1 MNENKRILV
10 IDDDETI
17 RETYQNILLPDDE
30 PDSLS
35 MGRALFDMPGDDD
48 GSPALF
54 SNAMASSDGLGISS
68 STSFSLDPENPYGY
82 ELTLADQGSRG
93 IACVETSLQE
103 KKPFAV
109 AFIDMK
115 MPGLNGAETAGQIW
129 ALDPRIKIV
138 IVTAYSEYA
147 PEDII
152 TVTGRD
158 DLFYLRKPFNYEEI
172 LQFARA
178 LTHTWSLEQKK
189 IALQHALEQSNKEL
203 EQVNRGLE
211 QKVQDQASM
220 IVQAEKMASI
230 GLLAAGVAHEINN
243 PLSYVRTNLDTSK
256 KYFNQIVSLIRKY
269 EVLESYIASS
279 TDQKAAQ
286 LLNELAAEKKEKDI
300 DFIVEDVQDLIA
312 ESLYGVNKIR
322 EIVQD
327 LRTFSRVDNAKLND
341 LNLNEALDN
350 TLKMLKN
357 QIKDGTTV
365 TKNFGDI
372 PKIQCYP
379 QKISQVLMNILINAI
394 QAIEGRGTIELSTR
408 FVQTGRRV
416 EDRFVE
422 IVISDTGCGIPQEN
436 LKNLFDPFFTT
447 KPVGTGTGLGLSIV
461 YEIITFHGGRIDVSS
476 QLGQGSRFKLLFP
489 VKMKNSVLA
498 PGPT

>member
-1 MNENKRILV
+1 MEENKRILV

-17 RETYQNILLPDDE
+17 RETYQSILLPEDE

-48 GSPALF
+48 GAPALF
-54 SNAMASSDGLGISS
+54 SNAMESSDGLDISLS
-68 STSFSLDPENPYGY
+68 ASLDPENPYGY

-103 KKPFAV
+103 NNPFAV

-115 MPGLNGAETAGQIW
+115 MPGLNGAETAGKIW
-129 ALDPRIKIV
+129 TLDPRIKIV

-152 TVTGRD
+152 AVTGRD

-189 IALQHALEQSNKEL
+189 IELQRALEQSNKEL
-203 EQVNRGLE
+203 AQVNRGLE

-269 EVLESYIASS
+269 EVLESYLASS

-286 LLNELAAEKKEKDI
+286 LLDELAAEKKEKDI
-300 DFIVEDVQDLIA
+300 DFILEDVQDLIA

-327 LRTFSRVDNAKLND
+327 LRTFSRVDDAKQNE
-341 LNLNEALDN
+341 LNLNDALDN
-350 TLKMLKN
+350 TLKMLKI
-357 QIKDGTTV
+357 QIKKGTTV
-365 TKNFGDI
+365 TKSFGDI
-372 PKIQCYP
+372 PRIECYP
-379 QKISQVLMNILINAI
+379 QKISQVLMNILVNAI
-394 QAIEGRGTIELSTR
+394 QAIQGPGTIELSTR

-422 IVISDTGCGIPQEN
+422 IVVSDTGCGIPQEN
-436 LKNLFDPFFTT
+436 LKKLFDPFFTT

-461 YEIITFHGGRIDVSS
+461 YEIIKFHGGRIDVSS
-476 QLGQGSRFKLLFP
+476 QLGQGSQFKLLFP
-489 VKMKNSVLA
+489 VKMKNSALD

>member
-1 MNENKRILV
+1 MKENKRILV

-17 RETYQNILLPDDE
+17 RETYQSILLPEDE

-35 MGRALFDMPGDDD
+35 MGRALFDMPADDNGAPD
-48 GSPALF
+48 FPPA
-54 SNAMASSDGLGISS
+54 ATASSDGQQLPLSAPFDS
-68 STSFSLDPENPYGY
+68 KNPYGY

-93 IACVETSLQE
+93 IAIVETSIQE
-103 KKPFAV
+103 EKPFAV

-115 MPGLNGAETAGQIW
+115 MPGLNGAETAGKIW
-129 ALDPRIKIV
+129 TIDPRIKIV
-138 IVTAYSEYA
+138 MVTAYSEYA

-152 TVTGRD
+152 AVTGRD

-178 LTHTWSLEQKK
+178 LTHTWELEQKK
-189 IALQHALEQSNKEL
+189 IALQSEL
-203 EQVNRGLE
+203 EHSNRTLAEVNRGLE
-211 QKVQDQASM
+211 QKVHDQASM

-256 KYFNQIVSLIRKY
+256 KYFTQIVSVIQKY
-269 EVLESYIASS
+269 EGLESYLASS
-279 TDQKAAQ
+279 TDPKAAQ
-286 LLNELAAEKKEKDI
+286 LLNDLVDEKKDNDI
-300 DFIVEDVQDLIA
+300 DFIVADVEDLIA
-312 ESLYGVNKIR
+312 ESLYGVDKIR

-327 LRTFSRVDNAKLND
+327 LRTFSRVDDAKQND
-341 LNLNEALDN
+341 LNLNDALDN

-357 QIKDGTTV
+357 QIKPGTTV

-372 PKIQCYP
+372 PRVRCYP
-379 QKISQVLMNILINAI
+379 QKISQVLMNVLINAI
-394 QAIEGRGTIELSTR
+394 QAIEDRGTIELSTR
-408 FVQTGRRV
+408 FVQTGRRA

-422 IVISDTGCGIPQEN
+422 IVVSDTGCGIPQEN
-436 LKNLFDPFFTT
+436 LKKLFDPFFTT

-461 YEIITFHGGRIDVSS
+461 YEIITFHGGRIDVTS
-476 QLGQGSRFKLLFP
+476 QLGQGSRFRILLP
-489 VKMKNSVLA
+489 EKMRNRTLNVGSN
-498 PGPT
+498 